1 MDNVQK
7 PSRDAGALR
16 ETGPL
21 SERKKQ
27 ILKAIVDAHIADG
40 EPVGSKYLM
49 EKGQFPCSSATI
61 RNEMAELEA
70 LGYLEQPHTS
80 AGRVPSERGY
90 RFYVDSLVEHYAMTA
105 REIYQINELLKNKMA
120 ELDHILLTAS
130 KVASNLTNYTAFA
143 IKPRASSV
151 TIRRFD
157 AVFMDE
163 STFILVLVTSA
174 GRVRTKTVRLADM
187 PPLSQGDTDLL
198 AAVCNEHLHDLSA
211 NEITLPMMIEME
223 RAMGDRAALVSVAVK
238 VIYEAMSELDEGELK
253 VSGMDRLLQYP
264 EFNDPDRMKEVLG
277 AIENKDDIL
286 RMVSDPDRE
295 GVNVVIGSESAV
307 KVMEHSALVYKP
319 IVKDGRTVGAIGV
332 LGPSRMDYAKVL
344 ATIEGI
350 SGSVESMLSAEQ
362 RKLTGTEA
370 APTAGESM
378 TPTGES

>member
-174 GRVRTKTVRLADM
+174 GRVRTKTVRLSDM

>member
-1 MDNVQK
+1 M
-7 PSRDAGALR
+7 
-16 ETGPL
+16 
-21 SERKKQ
+21 
-27 ILKAIVDAHIADG
+27 
-40 EPVGSKYLM
+40 
-49 EKGQFPCSSATI
+49 
-61 RNEMAELEA
+61 
-70 LGYLEQPHTS
+70 
-80 AGRVPSERGY
+80 
-90 RFYVDSLVEHYAMTA
+90 
-105 REIYQINELLKNKMA
+105 
-120 ELDHILLTAS
+120 
-130 KVASNLTNYTAFA
+130 
-143 IKPRASSV
+143 

-174 GRVRTKTVRLADM
+174 GRVRTKTVRLSDM

-370 APTAGESM
+370 APTAGESV
-378 TPTGES
+378 TPPGES

>member
-370 APTAGESM
+370 APTAGKSV
-378 TPTGES
+378 TPPGES